1 MAYSRYSIIKMGAKA
16 ENELR
21 WANCAQEVTMG
32 LKEAIKNKIKFT
44 DVPGGGIV
52 YFPKCHLCG
61 NEVQAKS
68 YNEKRQ
74 YTCNRCKGITKELK
88 NEERVYKKEIRFAR
102 ALDRLEDMVG
112 DLTPYERAI
121 NLVKVNLHRPGW
133 FASTEE
139 ILMAFELIKNK
150 VKVIHNQKI
159 KRYRADFVLPDLK
172 IVLEV
177 DGEKYHNSS
186 TREREGVR
194 DGEIILMLGLDWR
207 IVRVPTAYINKD
219 VRKTML
225 LLKR

>member
-1 MAYSRYSIIKMGAKA
+1 MRVSQYSIIKMGAKA
-16 ENELR
+16 ENKLR
-21 WANCAQEVTMG
+21 WANYAQEVDMG
-32 LKEAIKNKIKFT
+32 LKEAIKNKIRFAEI
-44 DVPGGGIV
+44 PGRGII
-52 YFPKCHLCG
+52 YYPKCHLCG
-61 NEVQAKS
+61 AEVSAKS
-68 YNEKRQ
+68 YNERRQ
-74 YTCNRCKGITKELK
+74 YVCNRCKGITKELK
-88 NEERVYKKEIRFAR
+88 DEERVYKKEIRFAR
-102 ALDRLEDMVG
+102 ALDRLENMVG

-121 NLVKVNLHRPGW
+121 NLVKANLHRPGY

-139 ILMAFELIKNK
+139 ILMAFELIKNNIQ
-150 VKVIHNQKI
+150 VIHNQKI

-186 TREREGVR
+186 TREREGIR